1 MKFARKYEKYSVPAP
16 PPIRACNN
24 SACPPIPRYSALS
37 SPALDLAQLLL
48 LQLPLLHW
56 TLLNLLKRIQL
67 CQPHNMGQTVGN
79 PGAWPMGNAN
89 QGRNRLGGGSNKAH
103 TQVFRPAV
111 KYSRTQGE
119 YQATFW
125 RLIYSD
131 QVVMCYCY
139 FCCWDPV
146 SVLFWFQLRGILRK
160 DIHDNMILFMN
171 MSFSETLLCE
181 FYFTINQWF
190 FWNNWVVSTKRNWYV
205 YITILFLCII
215 CITAIV
221 LWQILALRICLNV
234 VTILAAS
241 DGF

>member
-16 PPIRACNN
+16 PPIRAWNN
-24 SACPPIPRYSALS
+24 SACPPIPPYSALS

-48 LQLPLLHW
+48 LLLLLQLLHW

-111 KYSRTQGE
+111 KYSRAQGE

-131 QVVMCYCY
+131 WVVMCYFY

-146 SVLFWFQLRGILRK
+146 SVLFWFQLRGILRI

-190 FWNNWVVSTKRNWYV
+190 FWNSPAVSIKRNW
-205 YITILFLCII
+205 
-215 CITAIV
+215 
-221 LWQILALRICLNV
+221 
-234 VTILAAS
+234 
-241 DGF
+241 